1 VTRSAFYPG
10 RSIISPMP
18 LAAGE
23 RLGPYEILQPLGA
36 GGMGEVYC
44 ARDTRLD
51 RTVAIKILSSQLA
64 SNQQA
69 VERFRRRPAP
79 HPPSI
84 IRTSARVRCRRRST
98 IPGDGTARGRDAAAA
113 TRARSVR
120 SSRSGR
126 HLAGPGRCT
135 RCRALERH
143 CPPRHQAGQH
153 LPDTVGARRFSISAW
168 RSRRPLLA
176 TRGHST

>member
-23 RLGPYEILQPLGA
+23 RLGPYEILQPLGAGGMGA

-84 IRTSARVRCRRRST
+84 IRTSARCSMSAPIHHTWRWNCS
-98 IPGDGTARGRDAAAA
+98 
-113 TRARSVR
+113 RARRCSSDSRAER
-120 SSRSGR
+120 SIFPQR
-126 HLAGPGRCT
+126 
-135 RCRALERH
+135 
-143 CPPRHQAGQH
+143 
-153 LPDTVGARRFSISAW
+153 
-168 RSRRPLLA
+168 
-176 TRGHST
+176 